1 MATNKQTF
9 NIEAYKRKIKA
20 GKEEYTKRKEFLA
33 KFNLPKLN
41 DDEDEVEEKPSDA
54 SKKSEGQGNAVK
66 EPEGGVGNFSG
77 SGELSV
83 PAEPKSYRFT
93 SVMGARWGTSHN
105 GVDLAPNTPGDTNC
119 KILSAGDGVVLQA
132 RSGVG
137 GFGTWIVIKHKDD
150 LYTIYGHMHP
160 STLKVKTGDT
170 VKRGQHIANMGMQ
183 GESTGVHLHFEVC
196 TDFVNNRRGTT
207 KNPEDYVNV
216 RASASSIEVNSFT
229 PQAKFSAKA
238 DEKEEGNEKPMHPH
252 YDNDGAELSE
262 EEKLIDLAYR
272 SSYPY
277 IPVPF
282 VGDSMRK
289 SNDTRDLFLLNR
301 VGWARTTKYEK
312 MVSMN
317 KERFIHSDK
326 YDGHEGNLYSSDA
339 KRLFESLLL
348 KTKKPYFEVI
358 SGFRF
363 SNQGQLSPHE
373 AGCAIDILVKSIDE
387 VREIADCA
395 WQLGV
400 RSIAIGG
407 DFENNKGF
415 IHLDIA
421 PKGKD
426 IMYDGVPIYGGP
438 GKWVTQ

>member
-1 MATNKQTF
+1 MATNKETY
-9 NIEAYKRKIKA
+9 NLESYKKKIKA
-20 GKEEYTKRKEFLA
+20 GKEEYQKRKEYLA
-33 KFNLPKLN
+33 KFELPKTN
-41 DDEDEVEEKPSDA
+41 DEEEEVEAPDA
-54 SKKSEGQGNAVK
+54 SKKPEDQGNAVK
-66 EPEGGVGNFSG
+66 EPEGGVGNFTG
-77 SGELSV
+77 SGELGV

-93 SVMGARWGTSHN
+93 SVMGARWGTNHN

-160 STLKVKTGDT
+160 NTLKVKTGDT

-183 GESTGVHLHFEVC
+183 GQSTGVHLHFEVC
-196 TDFVNNRRGTT
+196 TDFNNRKGTT
-207 KNPEDYVNV
+207 KNPEDYVNI
-216 RASASSIEVNSFT
+216 RGSASAIQVNSIT
-229 PQAKFSAKA
+229 PKAGFSAKA
-238 DEKEEGNEKPMHPH
+238 DEKEEGNEKPMHAL
-252 YDNDGAELSE
+252 YENDGAELSE
-262 EEKLIDLAYR
+262 EEKLIDQTYR
-272 SSYPY
+272 SSFPY
-277 IPVPF
+277 LPVQF
-282 VGDSMRK
+282 IGDFLKKGDM
-289 SNDTRDLFLLNR
+289 TREYFLLNR

-312 MVSMN
+312 MVPLN
-317 KERFIHSDK
+317 KERFIHSEK
-326 YDGHEGNLYSSDA
+326 YDGHEGNLYSPDA

-348 KTKKPYFEVI
+348 KTQKPYFEVI

-363 SNQGQLSPHE
+363 SNFGQLSPHE
-373 AGCAIDILVKSIDE
+373 AGCAIDILVRSIDE

-415 IHLDIA
+415 IHIDIA

-426 IMYDGVPIYGGP
+426 IKYDGIPIYGGP